1 MTEFL
6 KRELQ
11 EDKQTHAGDLCVYPL
26 ITNNFRTCY
35 GLTGFFQRLRSINLM
50 TVIQGKLKVTYP

>member
-1 MTEFL
+1 MIEFL

-35 GLTGFFQRLRSINLM
+35 GLTGLF
-50 TVIQGKLKVTYP
+50 